1 MSEYKVVV
9 TDPIVRPHGP
19 DLLRE
24 HGCDVVVLEQ
34 AYASGDALIQA
45 VRDADAMMAR
55 SVDVT
60 REVVEGAPKL
70 KIVSRHG
77 VGFENVDLEACTRLG
92 IAVSISSDANS
103 QSVAEYALTLMMAS
117 AKNVAR
123 IGRAVRSNVWQRDNS
138 TAAELHRKTM
148 GIIGLGR
155 IGSRFARLA
164 QGFEMDVIV
173 YDPYATPEAVE
184 GCGAR
189 LVELDDLLTE
199 ADFVSLH
206 VPMTDETRHIIGRD
220 ELGRMKSSAVLVN
233 TARGGL
239 VDEAA
244 LHDALA
250 NGIIA
255 AAGLDVFEDE
265 PLPDDHPL
273 TKLDSMICTAHV
285 AGQTQ
290 ESLVRTSTVAAEN
303 ILAVLRGEAPE
314 ILVNPEVL
322 GNRSRVAWK
331 R

>member
-1 MSEYKVVV
+1 MHVASLISDPKKERNVSDFKVVV
-9 TDPIVRPHGP
+9 TDHIIRPNGL
-19 DLLRE
+19 DLLRR
-24 HGCDVVVLEQ
+24 HGGEVVVLVAHSSLDVLMDE
-34 AYASGDALIQA
+34 
-45 VRDADAMMAR
+45 VREADAMMAR

-77 VGFENVDLEACTRLG
+77 VGYENVDIEACTRLG

-117 AKNVAR
+117 A
-123 IGRAVRSNVWQRDNS
+123 
-138 TAAELHRKTM
+138 
-148 GIIGLGR
+148 
-155 IGSRFARLA
+155 
-164 QGFEMDVIV
+164 
-173 YDPYATPEAVE
+173 
-184 GCGAR
+184 
-189 LVELDDLLTE
+189 
-199 ADFVSLH
+199 
-206 VPMTDETRHIIGRD
+206 
-220 ELGRMKSSAVLVN
+220 VLVN

-239 VDEAA
+239 VDETA

-314 ILVNPEVL
+314 ILVNPDVL
-322 GNRSRVAWK
+322 ENRSRVDWK
-331 R
+331 G